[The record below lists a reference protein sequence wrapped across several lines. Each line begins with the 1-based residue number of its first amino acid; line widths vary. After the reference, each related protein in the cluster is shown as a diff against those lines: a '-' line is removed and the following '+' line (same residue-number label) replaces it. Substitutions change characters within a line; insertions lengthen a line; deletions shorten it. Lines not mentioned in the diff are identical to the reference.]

1 MRTPDRCMMALA
13 GMFFCSWLINSAIA
27 QSHEHEAP
35 PTHHASTGPHNTE
48 PHKAHESQPSAA
60 DLPTHHETANDD
72 ADSANQP
79 DDPSLPEG
87 MTLDEVLD
95 RAASPPPDHFPN
107 PVPDNELRYFTLI
120 EQLEYRIADEG
131 KDEFGWDA
139 QGWIGFDYD
148 KFWWK
153 SEGEAA
159 FDGMSEGESQTDFL
173 YSRLIT
179 PFWNAQVGV
188 QYANEWDS
196 GEYSDRWSGVL
207 ALEGLT
213 PGLIELDSSL
223 YISEDAD
230 VTLELEAEYDLRIT
244 QRLVLQ
250 PRAEAGFAFQDVPDR
265 QLGSGLTEVNLDL
278 RLRYEVEREIA
289 PYIGVRY
296 GFLAGETANNADAA
310 GVDTEQLYFIFG
322 FRIAF

>member
-1 MRTPDRCMMALA
+1 MRTPNRCVMALSGLVCCA
-13 GMFFCSWLINSAIA
+13 WLNAAIA
-27 QSHEHEAP
+27 QSEHEDSP
-35 PTHHASTGPHNTE
+35 PHHDSTGSRDAE
-48 PHKAHESQPSAA
+48 PHKTHEQPPSA
-60 DLPTHHETANDD
+60 DDGTTHHETA
-72 ADSANQP
+72 QP
-79 DDPSLPEG
+79 DEPSLPEG

-131 KDEFGWDA
+131 TDEFGWNA

-153 SEGEAA
+153 SEGESA
-159 FDGMSEGESQTDFL
+159 FDGVSEGESQTDLL
-173 YSRLIT
+173 YSRLVT
-179 PFWNAQVGV
+179 PFWNAQIGV
-188 QYANEWDS
+188 QYANGWDS
-196 GEYSDRWSGVL
+196 GDYSDRWSGVL
-207 ALEGLT
+207 ALQGLT
-213 PGLIELDSSL
+213 PGVIELDSSL

-250 PRAEAGFAFQDVPDR
+250 PRAEAGFAFQDVSDR
-265 QLGSGLTEVNLDL
+265 QLSAGLTDVNLEL
-278 RLRYEVEREIA
+278 RLRYEVEREFA

-296 GFLAGETANNADAA
+296 GFLTGETANNADAA
-310 GVDTEQLYFIFG
+310 GIDTEQLYLIFG